1 MNTEELLKNP
11 EIAAKVSQ
19 QMSVL
24 TRGIEAIYN
33 EKDLAGKLAKSIASG
48 VPLRV
53 KLGMDPTAPD
63 IHLGHS
69 VILRKLR
76 QFQDFGHKAVLI
88 IGDFTAMVGD
98 PSGRSKTRP
107 VLDRTAIEANAQTYF
122 KQVGKILKSE
132 PELLEVRHNSS
143 WLADMRFDSVL
154 KLAGQMTVGQMLKR
168 EDFRNRFEN
177 ETPIGVHEF
186 MYPLMQG
193 YDSVMIES
201 DVELGGTDQTFNN
214 LVGRDLQINAGQSPQ
229 VVIVMP
235 ILVGLDGANKM
246 SKSLGNYIG
255 LTDEPKLMFERVMSI
270 SDETMKMYFTLLTDF
285 DAAKIGELTDGKRTH
300 PKQAKMSLGQFIV
313 RAYHGDEQAV
323 WAAEEF
329 DRVHAKRELPEDMP
343 EIAVSAEATT
353 VAKLLVTTALVA
365 SSGEG
370 KRMVQQGGVRINGD
384 AISDSNAAITPT
396 DGMIVQVGRRKFAK
410 LKVS

>member
-11 EIAAKVSQ
+11 EIAAQVNQ
-19 QMSVL
+19 QLSVL
-24 TRGIEAIYN
+24 TRGVEAIYN
-33 EKDLAGKLAKSIASG
+33 EKDLTGKLAKSIATG

-107 VLDRTAIEANAQTYF
+107 VLDRAAIEANAQTYF
-122 KQVGKILKSE
+122 KQVGQILKSE

-168 EDFRNRFEN
+168 EDFRKRFES

-214 LVGRDLQINAGQSPQ
+214 LVGRDLQLSAGQSPQ

-285 DAAKIGELTDGKRTH
+285 DAAKIAELTDAQRTH
-300 PKQAKMSLGQFIV
+300 PKQAKMALGQFIV
-313 RAYHGDEQAV
+313 RAYHSDALAT

-329 DRVHAKRELPEDMP
+329 DRVHAKRELPEDLP
-343 EIAVSAEATT
+343 QIAISADATT
-353 VAKLLVTTALVA
+353 IAKLLVTTALVA

-370 KRMVQQGGVRINGD
+370 KRMVQQGGVRINGE
-384 AISDSNAAITPT
+384 AISDANAAITPT
-396 DGMIVQVGRRKFAK
+396 DGMIVQVGRRKFAR